1 MDEVKRVNINNV
13 DKDIPYK
20 DLKPRFNFYSVF
32 WFAMN
37 LYILARAAS
46 FGVNKFFY
54 VMMLPVGTEVTY
66 KCIFNNKV
74 LDIIFILI
82 VIAFCVYSILRFVQ
96 ICYTYIFCGIQ
107 EYGTIKR
114 EIIPQVNY
122 RILKQLIK
130 SLNNDDIVIGEIM
143 YRHSL
148 DRLHI
153 IVKNNVV
160 CSSLLSYIMLFSAD
174 YTTNLTNHI
183 ESFLQFFGIKYY
195 SCKEEK
201 KIFKK
206 QVNKETEKL
215 ITVLLK
221 DVEKLKDTAN
231 DYQAEG
237 EKILDSLFKN

>member
-1 MDEVKRVNINNV
+1 MDEVKRVDINNV
-13 DKDIPYK
+13 DRDIPYK

-32 WFAMN
+32 WFVMN

-46 FGVNKFFY
+46 FGVSKFFY
-54 VMMLPVGTEVTY
+54 IMMLPVGTEVTY

-74 LDIIFILI
+74 LDIIFILV
-82 VIAFCVYSILRFVQ
+82 VITFCVYSILRFVQ
-96 ICYTYIFCGIQ
+96 ICYTYIFCGIY
-107 EYGTIKR
+107 EYGRIKK
-114 EIIPQVNY
+114 EIVPQVNY
-122 RILKQLIK
+122 RILKQLMK
-130 SLNNDDIVIGEIM
+130 SFNKDDIVIGEIM

-148 DRLHI
+148 ERLHI

-160 CSSLLSYIMLFSAD
+160 CSSLLSYIILFSAD

-195 SCKEEK
+195 SHKEDK
-201 KIFKK
+201 NNFKK

-231 DYQAEG
+231 DYMSEG
-237 EKILDSLFKN
+237 EKAFNNLFKD